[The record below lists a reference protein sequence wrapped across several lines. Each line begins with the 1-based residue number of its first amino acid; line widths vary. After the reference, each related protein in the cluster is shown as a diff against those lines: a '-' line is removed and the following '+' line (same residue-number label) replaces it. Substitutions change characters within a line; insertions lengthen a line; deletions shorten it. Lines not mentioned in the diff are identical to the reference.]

1 MTDWTV
7 VPCQWARVV
16 MNQATDALVAA
27 LPYDAMDALEI
38 SGDAWSWRLN
48 VLVTDENFN
57 EAEYLFANPDVASAV
72 AAGRFPSGRV
82 HFDLYGRHEGRG
94 IRGLRTWKSYQAV
107 HYPEFDLCHDVIQ
120 DRQFDFI
127 VAEQVFEH
135 LMYPYRACKNVYQ
148 MLRACGYFLST
159 TPFLIQRHGGDMDY
173 TRWTERGFKYLL
185 AECGFDPER
194 IVTGS
199 WGNRECAIA
208 DFNSCAER
216 ADWNLFNAKRHSLA
230 NEVDYPVVVWA
241 LAQK

>member
-1 MTDWTV
+1 
-7 VPCQWARVV
+7 

-27 LPYDAMDALEI
+27 LPYDAMNALEI
-38 SGDAWSWRLN
+38 SGDAWSWRLS
-48 VLVTDENFN
+48 VLVTEDNFN
-57 EAEYLFANPDVASAV
+57 EAEYLIANPDVASAV
-72 AAGRFPSGRV
+72 AVGTFPSGWV
-82 HFDLYGRHEGRG
+82 HFDLCGRYEGRWAHG
-94 IRGLRTWKSYQAV
+94 FRNWKSYRKV
-107 HYPEFDLCHDVIQ
+107 HYPEFDLCHDIVQ
-120 DRQFDFI
+120 DTQFDFV

-135 LMYPYRACKNVYQ
+135 LMYPYRAGRNVHQ
-148 MLRACGYFLST
+148 MLRPDGYFLST

-173 TRWTERGFKYLL
+173 NRWTERGFKYLL

-216 ADWNLFNAKRHSLA
+216 GEWNLFDAKRHSLA
-230 NEVDYPVVVWA
+230 DEADYPVVVWA